1 MAGNEQRSDGWV
13 ECSAGELQNL
23 VCELRAQ
30 RHRRVSRRALGA
42 VTGIALV
49 VLAGFVVQRVS
60 DSAPYQ
66 PDHFACHDV
75 QPLLADFVSGNID
88 SDLALRIRHHLENC
102 PHCETIYERLLALA
116 GQTTF
121 VEFPR
126 CRCSHCLERPA
137 ISAQLAYSRAGASRS
152 DS

>member
-1 MAGNEQRSDGWV
+1 MAGNDQRSDGWV

-42 VTGIALV
+42 AAGIACV
-49 VLAGFVVQRVS
+49 VLAGFVVQRFS
-60 DSAPYQ
+60 DSTPYQ
-66 PDHFACHDV
+66 PDHIACHDV
-75 QPLLADFVSGNID
+75 QPLLADIVSGNID
-88 SDLALRIRHHLENC
+88 PDLAVRIRHHLENC
-102 PHCETIYERLLALA
+102 PHCGAIYERLLARA

-126 CRCSHCLERPA
+126 CRCSHCLERQA
-137 ISAQLAYSRAGASRS
+137 ISVQLAYSRAGVSRS
-152 DS
+152 GS